1 MGDRRKERK
10 QVQTDLPRPHPRHR
24 QRLAGILTPEDA
36 ELWARV
42 AASMDA
48 RLPDKPSPEEFRRLV
63 EEALHP
69 AARGGQATKGHTPSP
84 LASNRRGLKE
94 TATCAPARKPATGGR
109 PVRKPVS
116 RSVPP
121 PPAPPPPPPEGTLD
135 RRTRQRMMRGQV
147 EIEARLDLH
156 GHGLELAHERLRQ
169 FIVSCRA
176 RGLRTVLVITGKG
189 AAPYTRHTLHGRDHW
204 HAPERKGQLRQML
217 PRWLAA
223 PDLAPHVA
231 GFQPAHPRHG
241 GGGAFYVRLR
251 RRDRGSAG

>member
-1 MGDRRKERK
+1 MARSGGKKNDHSGPANERTGAGAASRR
-10 QVQTDLPRPHPRHR
+10 LSP
-24 QRLAGILTPEDA
+24 ADA
-36 ELWARV
+36 ALWARV
-42 AASMDA
+42 AETMDT

-63 EEALHP
+63 RAALRGKPGKGAAAGEKTSGP
-69 AARGGQATKGHTPSP
+69 ASVSRKKRLRASAGTPRAKAMPASFGGPAGQQKPSP
-84 LASNRRGLKE
+84 PS
-94 TATCAPARKPATGGR
+94 
-109 PVRKPVS
+109 
-116 RSVPP
+116 
-121 PPAPPPPPPEGTLD
+121 PPPEGTLD

-189 AAPYTRHTLHGRDHW
+189 AAPFTRHTLHGRDHW
-204 HAPERKGQLRQML
+204 HAPERKGQLRQMF
-217 PRWLAA
+217 PRWLSD
-223 PDLAPHVA
+223 PQIAPHVA

-251 RRDRGSAG
+251 RRDRGPTSGG

>member
-1 MGDRRKERK
+1 MSGRRKEGK
-10 QVQTDLPRPHPRHR
+10 DTGTDTSRPRPQPRR
-24 QRLAGILTPEDA
+24 RAGVLSPEDA

-48 RLPDKPSPEEFRRLV
+48 RLPDKPAPEDFRRLV

-69 AARGGQATKGHTPSP
+69 ESRKGQKAKGRNASP
-84 LASNRRGLKE
+84 LARHRRNLKGA
-94 TATCAPARKPATGGR
+94 ATCAPAQAPASGGKTAARLPVAR
-109 PVRKPVS
+109 PAPK
-116 RSVPP
+116 

-156 GHGLELAHERLRQ
+156 GYGLELAHERLRQ

-189 AAPYTRHTLHGRDHW
+189 AAPFTRHTLHGRDHW

-217 PRWLAA
+217 PRWLAE
-223 PDLAPHVA
+223 PSLAQHVA

-241 GGGAFYVRLR
+241 GGGAFYIRLR
-251 RRDRGSAG
+251 RRERGSL